1 MASADPRVLLR
12 TRIRY
17 RRLIYGSSSRR
28 RPFPIPNVAA
38 PNNALWSAAAA
49 PLECGGIEQTFR
61 LSDNLRS
68 PDGALAATST
78 LRRRGWRILA
88 RPDHVPDPFGFS

>member
-1 MASADPRVLLR
+1 MTISYPE
-12 TRIRY
+12 
-17 RRLIYGSSSRR
+17 RR
-28 RPFPIPNVAA
+28 R

-88 RPDHVPDPFGFS
+88 QPDHVPGSIWFFAIDFNRLAQAVRLADAGPPETK